1 MNEKFILMG
10 KEKELLIYL
19 EQYVFH
25 SLPKNEKV
33 LRDNITIEM
42 YEMMKNTARISVNK
56 GNVRLKYIND
66 IKVNIIMIDFYIGVL
81 NSKEYIINK
90 RFLSSVKKLEEIRR
104 IVGGLERGNNNES
117 LYWYD

>member
-25 SLPKNEKV
+25 ALPKNEKV
-33 LRDNITIEM
+33 LRDNITSEI
-42 YEMMKNTARISVNK
+42 YEIIKNTARISVNK

-90 RFLSSVKKLEEIRR
+90 RFLSCIKKLEEIRR
-104 IVGGLERGNNNES
+104 IVGGLERGTNAECV
-117 LYWYD
+117 

>member
-25 SLPKNEKV
+25 AIPKNEKV
-33 LRDNITIEM
+33 LRDNIASEIYETI
-42 YEMMKNTARISVNK
+42 KNTARISVNK

-66 IKVNIIMIDFYIGVL
+66 IKVNVIMLDFYIGLL

-90 RFLSSVKKLEEIRR
+90 RFLSCIKKLEEIRR
-104 IVGGLERGNNNES
+104 IISGFERGTNAEC
-117 LYWYD
+117 L

>member
-25 SLPKNEKV
+25 AMPKNEKV
-33 LRDNITIEM
+33 LRDNITIEI
-42 YEMMKNTARISVNK
+42 YEMIKNTARISVNK

-66 IKVNIIMIDFYIGVL
+66 IKVNVIMLDFYIGLL

-90 RFLSSVKKLEEIRR
+90 RFLSCIKKLEEIRR
-104 IVGGLERGNNNES
+104 IVGGLERGTNAEC
-117 LYWYD
+117 L